1 MGRIAIKSASVFD
14 GESTEVFPAIVVVEG
29 ERVAADGAN
38 VNDATATT
46 LMPGMVE
53 WRCHPSFIG
62 IHSPPELRVVPPER
76 HMLRTA
82 SNCRLLLD
90 HGFTSSFEA
99 ASARPLPRV
108 TARDIWFVR
117 ATGQG
122 EAAGR
127 FHGRAAYNMAKPGA
141 AR

>member
-1 MGRIAIKSASVFD
+1 
-14 GESTEVFPAIVVVEG
+14 
-29 ERVAADGAN
+29 
-38 VNDATATT
+38 
-46 LMPGMVE
+46 
-53 WRCHPSFIG
+53 
-62 IHSPPELRVVPPER
+62 
-76 HMLRTA
+76 MLLTVR
-82 SNCRLLLD
+82 NCRLLLD

-108 TARDIWFVR
+108 TARDIRFVR